1 MSGSAGPRW
10 RESKS
15 SCNMESRQMAEFAT
29 APSRAIGLKPGSVL
43 APNYA
48 SRKAILQRPVM
59 LPPPAY
65 RPSPP
70 AIAGRVSPLTSS
82 GVCGLARDRIHIPL
96 PAGPANPPAHC
107 AMQPRP
113 QQFSQPVLIQGHI
126 PTGHRGMSTWAVG
139 RPYAPFSGVILPRMT
154 SSQLKYYPNLN
165 PSAAVPVDPE
175 EIFRL
180 RPFNSHYRLGRGKE
194 HGQYVPNMKYIFVR
208 TSDGETLLHPRHRHP
223 AIAAGKPVLYAG
235 EAYFNNG
242 TLEWWS
248 NGSGNYR
255 PDAAH
260 AEQAELPME
269 RFYSFDQILKGIHKQ
284 AGGSPSRRGSSQDSA
299 STM

>member
-1 MSGSAGPRW
+1 
-10 RESKS
+10 
-15 SCNMESRQMAEFAT
+15 MAF
-29 APSRAIGLKPGSVL
+29 G
-43 APNYA
+43 
-48 SRKAILQRPVM
+48 
-59 LPPPAY
+59 
-65 RPSPP
+65 
-70 AIAGRVSPLTSS
+70 
-82 GVCGLARDRIHIPL
+82 
-96 PAGPANPPAHC
+96 
-107 AMQPRP
+107 
-113 QQFSQPVLIQGHI
+113 
-126 PTGHRGMSTWAVG
+126 
-139 RPYAPFSGVILPRMT
+139 
-154 SSQLKYYPNLN
+154 QLKYYPNLN
-165 PSAAVPVDPE
+165 PSAAVPVDRD

-180 RPFNSHYRLGRGKE
+180 RPFNSHYRLGRGKD

-269 RFYSFDQILKGIHKQ
+269 RFYSFDQILKGEHRQ
-284 AGGSPSRRGSSQDSA
+284 GGSAHPNRVAQSIVSSS
-299 STM
+299 